1 MENYQTENTQKKE
14 EIRQGGKQ
22 EQLRQRELVRA
33 FDEKLHSYVSN
44 GMEPV
49 EKLGKGFFLVFMAM
63 VMFLP
68 FDMEETGLWIMLFG
82 FGVWPVS
89 IALMSKINVT
99 ENGKQKSIYQKLK
112 YLPVDKKEIWH
123 VRIEYVVKFLK
134 TPIIVA
140 LVAQVIGAWAFNGRI
155 GIENIIYPLVAQG
168 LIPLLFGLLM
178 AFEIEIG

>member
-1 MENYQTENTQKKE
+1 MENYQIENQQKE
-14 EIRQGGKQ
+14 ETVQSREQ

-33 FDEKLHSYVSN
+33 FDKKLHSYVSN

-49 EKLGKGFFLVFMAM
+49 EKLLKGFFFVFMGM

-68 FDMEETGLWIMLFG
+68 FDMEETGLWVMVLG
-82 FGVWPVS
+82 FGIWPVS
-89 IALMSKINVT
+89 MVLMSKINVN

-112 YLPVDKKEIWH
+112 YLPIDKMQICR

-140 LVAQVIGAWAFNGRI
+140 LAAQLIGAWAFNGRI
-155 GIENIIYPLVAQG
+155 DIENIIYPLVAQG
-168 LIPLLFGLLM
+168 VIPLLFGLLM
-178 AFEIEIG
+178 TFEIEI